1 MEMQAASA
9 IASIPFLMLG
19 CAASSSTIAMSMLA
33 LPADQGL
40 PLPMARIF
48 PFRALRYNP
57 SLVRVEDC
65 VTQPYDKIT
74 PSMQEGYYARSPYNL
89 VRIILGLPELFDSP
103 GVNDVYTR
111 AARDFHDW
119 REAGVLAREPEP
131 CLFAYSQRFTPPG
144 SPLNNS
150 QVEVERRGLIALGA
164 VSPYSEGIVFRHE
177 QTHTKARTDR
187 MNLLR
192 STRAH
197 FGQIFMLYSDPAKT
211 VESLIFPSE
220 GDQAIPEIEVRDES
234 GVLHRV
240 WKISDPAIINMVQGA
255 LGDKKLI
262 IADGHHR
269 YETALAYAAEKSGE
283 KLAENL
289 TGKASLKGRLG
300 STQEPVC
307 PEAAVMM
314 TLVNMD
320 GEGLAILPT
329 HRVVH
334 GLASFDD
341 AAFQADAAVLFSRVE
356 PLALNPR
363 NTEALLEALAHAT
376 AQAGP
381 DTTVMLGVSARQV
394 LVLTMDRTARDHALA
409 QLSERQRQLDMVVL
423 HQGVLTDLLGISADA
438 VRAGEHVTYARE
450 AADALAPVL
459 RGDAQIA
466 FLVNPVTLAQL
477 RENTFAGE
485 VMPQKSTDFYPKLL
499 SGLTIY
505 ALDEKAE
512 AEEAAAARKGVR

>member
-1 MEMQAASA
+1 
-9 IASIPFLMLG
+9 
-19 CAASSSTIAMSMLA
+19 
-33 LPADQGL
+33 
-40 PLPMARIF
+40 MARIF

-74 PSMQEGYYARSPYNL
+74 PSMQGGYYARSPYNL

-111 AARDFHDW
+111 AARDFSDW
-119 REAGVLAREPEP
+119 REAGVLAREAEP
-131 CLFAYSQRFTPPG
+131 CLFAYSQRFIPPG
-144 SPLNNS
+144 SPLKDG

-177 QTHTKARTDR
+177 QTHTKARADR

-211 VESLIFPSE
+211 VELLVFPSPD
-220 GDQAIPEIEVRDES
+220 DQAVPEIEVRDEF

-269 YETALAYAAEKSGE
+269 YETALAYAAERLENPAEKAPVSFKS
-283 KLAENL
+283 
-289 TGKASLKGRLG
+289 RLG
-300 STQEPVC
+300 STQEPSY

-334 GLASFDD
+334 GLALFD
-341 AAFQADAAVLFSRVE
+341 AATFRAAAARVFSRVE
-356 PLALNPR
+356 PLALNPG
-363 NTEALLEALAHAT
+363 NTEALLAALAHAT
-376 AQAGP
+376 AQGGP
-381 DTTVMLGVSARQV
+381 DATVMLGVSAGQV
-394 LVLTMDRTARDHALA
+394 LALTMDRAARDRTLA
-409 QLSERQRQLDMVVL
+409 GVSERQRQLDMVVL
-423 HQGVLTDLLGISADA
+423 HESVLAGVLGITAEA

-466 FLVNPVTLAQL
+466 FLVNPVTLPQL

-512 AEEAAAARKGVR
+512 AETAGTRKGVR